1 MVRNLHLNFLSRKEG
16 TRIKAESEGVS
27 LAVALAIAEAQ
38 IGQRKRIINLSKVS
52 LPFWI
57 VQTSPT
63 KSIVL
68 SATSSTRKEFQ
79 FTEMRGAG
87 EIKRIIGS
95 DLSQPTDIPNVASK
109 ILPLLESGDNH
120 TADVVN
126 LVNPAV
132 LETIGDFVWIT
143 DPSEEPNRV
152 DTILDSA
159 GALKRTEEFRKISES
174 AKLRI
179 ESAENL
185 QKLVRETFGAQITIL
200 ENLTNLEQER
210 GNERVRMMDERTK
223 QEIEKLTKDKDNKI
237 YDLQEKHKMN
247 LRAMTAEFARA
258 VNDLEQFFSGIIDE
272 IRTARVQIGQK
283 ETDTEGAISI
293 YGNLVNSLKT
303 SMASSQ
309 QPLDMMDK
317 KKVEFQERTSEA
329 QAKFESDKLELENW
343 LQTEIQ
349 DRMQRIDDSRN
360 EMKGKS
366 SELDDLKAQVRSAT
380 NKIQHSIENR
390 VLTFQQEFLNLMN
403 WTLDNNSVKDLAP
416 LTLLDIYTFVAKYD
430 DNSHCIL
437 TPCFIPQDSL
447 LTTRGENK
455 LSIEFDKEI
464 QTAVDDWLKMDH
476 SFKEAFERACTK
488 GNVLVAAETEK
499 LLVGGLEELLGRRI
513 IQRDEIERLLTVWT
527 RYSGKCPKCGAE
539 VEAGAQFC
547 QKCGAELGT

>member
-1 MVRNLHLNFLSRKEG
+1 MVRNLHLNFLLKKEG

-79 FTEMRGAG
+79 FTEIRGAG
-87 EIKRIIGS
+87 EIKRIVGS

-109 ILPLLESGDNH
+109 ILPLLESVDSD

-132 LETIGDFVWIT
+132 METIGDFVWIS

-152 DTILDSA
+152 DTSLDSA
-159 GALKRTEEFRKISES
+159 GALRRTEEFRKISES

-247 LRAMTAEFARA
+247 LRAMTAEFSRA
-258 VNDLEQFFSGIIDE
+258 VNDLEQYFSGIIDE

-303 SMASSQ
+303 SIASSQ
-309 QPLDMMDK
+309 QPLDMMDR

-380 NKIQHSIENR
+380 NKVQHSIENR

-437 TPCFIPQDSL
+437 TPCFIPQDGL

>member
-16 TRIKAESEGVS
+16 TRIEVESEGVS
-27 LAVALAIAEAQ
+27 LAVALALAEAQ
-38 IGQRKRIINLSKVS
+38 KGQRKRIINLSKVS

-68 SATSSTRKEFQ
+68 SAPSSTRKEFQ
-79 FTEMRGAG
+79 FTDIRGVS

-95 DLSQPTDIPNVASK
+95 DLSQPTDIPNVSSK
-109 ILPLLESGDNH
+109 ILPLLESVDNH

-126 LVNPAV
+126 LANPTVIEA
-132 LETIGDFVWIT
+132 IGNFVRIS

-174 AKLRI
+174 ANLRI
-179 ESAENL
+179 ESAETL
-185 QKLVRETFGAQITIL
+185 QKLIKETFGAQITIL

-210 GNERVRMMDERTK
+210 GNERVRMMSERTK

-247 LRAMTAEFARA
+247 LRAMTAEFSRA
-258 VNDLEQFFSGIIDE
+258 VNDLEQFFSSIIDD
-272 IRTARVQIGQK
+272 IKTARVQIGQK

-293 YGNLVNSLKT
+293 YSNLVNSLKT
-303 SMASSQ
+303 SIASSQ
-309 QPLDMMDK
+309 QPLDMMDR
-317 KKVEFQERTSEA
+317 KKVEFQERTSET

-349 DRMQRIDDSRN
+349 DRMKRIDDSRT
-360 EMKGKS
+360 EMKSKS
-366 SELDDLKAQVRSAT
+366 SELDELKTQVRSAT

-416 LTLLDIYTFVAKYD
+416 LTLLDIHTFVAKYD
-430 DNSHCIL
+430 DNSHSVL
-437 TPCFIPQDSL
+437 TPCFLPQDGL
-447 LTTRGENK
+447 LAMGRENT
-455 LSIEFDKEI
+455 LSNEFNN
-464 QTAVDDWLKMDH
+464 QFHTAINEWLQNDH
-476 SFKEAFERACTK
+476 SFREAFERACVK
-488 GNVLVAAETEK
+488 GNVLIASETEK
-499 LLVGGLEELLGRRI
+499 LLVGGLEELLRRRI

-539 VEAGAQFC
+539 VEVGAQFC
-547 QKCGAELGT
+547 QKCGTEVGT